1 MEVRR
6 FEAGDV
12 FVREGDPATEFHVIL
27 DGEIHFR
34 RDGDPSAN
42 VFVVATGEAIGVLPF
57 SRMKTWGARGRAV
70 QATRIG
76 AMNASHLRE
85 LVYRAPTLAQRLV
98 SEMTD
103 RARTFTR
110 MEETSNRLLALG
122 KLAAG
127 LAHELN
133 NPASAAVR
141 SSARLRE
148 VLTEAPQARHGFARR
163 SSSRTGS
170 RDHVRSH
177 AGHHRMLDHARSN
190 GRARAG

>member
-1 MEVRR
+1 
-6 FEAGDV
+6 D
-12 FVREGDPATEFHVIL
+12 L
-27 DGEIHFR
+27 
-34 RDGDPSAN
+34 SAN
-42 VFVVATGEAIGVLPF
+42 VFVFASGQAIGVLPF
-57 SRMKTWGARGRAV
+57 SRMKTWGARGWAV

-103 RARTFTR
+103 RARMVTR
-110 MEETSNRLLALG
+110 MEESSNRLLALG

-148 VLTEAPQARHGFARR
+148 VLTERYKHVMALRGEVLPEQARELMSDLTQAITECVTTPGAMDALERADR
-163 SSSRTGS
+163 ESDVADSLQG
-170 RDHVRSH
+170 
-177 AGHHRMLDHARSN
+177 AGGPGGPAL
-190 GRARAG
+190 GPIAG